1 MTVRKV
7 ANGNPTPTRL
17 YVAISGLAKLTA
29 VDGQEGRSVCPCE
42 RIERLPELME
52 YLAERNPEK
61 NKTTIKRTVEEMNKN
76 WDPMEKMEDY
86 VRWKL
91 PAMVATSRSTINHV
105 HPEGR
110 NPSLFFCLF

>member
-61 NKTTIKRTVEEMNKN
+61 NKTKIKKDSRRNEQELGSNGEDGGLCPLEAAGHGNVTVH
-76 WDPMEKMEDY
+76 DQSCS
-86 VRWKL
+86 
-91 PAMVATSRSTINHV
+91 SR
-105 HPEGR
+105 R
-110 NPSLFFCLF
+110 